1 MENDF
6 ADCELSGRED
16 LNLRPFGP
24 ETASGPSQTDG
35 MVRKGAQPLQVG
47 RAPESCH
54 PSRSQKIPRIL
65 VPDLVPESGR
75 VGAEKGGVDGPGWAG
90 PPAPWLVPGA
100 APRVATTPTTLDLAV
115 LYGGR
120 GRLLRVAE
128 VAEQLGVCNATV
140 YRLCESGELPH
151 LRVVNSIRVRPKDLA
166 EYLAGGQGVQS

>member
-1 MENDF
+1 MDW
-6 ADCELSGRED
+6 L
-16 LNLRPFGP
+16 
-24 ETASGPSQTDG
+24 
-35 MVRKGAQPLQVG
+35 
-47 RAPESCH
+47 AP
-54 PSRSQKIPRIL
+54 
-65 VPDLVPESGR
+65 GT
-75 VGAEKGGVDGPGWAG
+75 
-90 PPAPWLVPGA
+90 

-166 EYLAGGQGVQS
+166 EYVASGSRSRS